1 MQNPKTTQEII
12 DEQVK
17 KLPKEVRDAIVSVD
31 YNTKL
36 EEIYKRQ
43 KLLIDQ
49 SAKLEMETSLVM
61 IGLEPI
67 TLYTEN
73 LQRELNLPIMRVKE
87 IAMDVNEHIFKPIR
101 DSLQKMSEGLFE
113 EENTNENKGTEPGVK
128 STTAEDIDLD
138 RDQILNEIENP
149 ATIDKGDRTMAFTQ
163 SNPPHAN
170 PIKTTELEIR
180 PEQEIEIIPGEEAK
194 DVKAEVKKEEKPVQ
208 KNIDVV
214 QSKMSGPTVTSQQI
228 IDVKPEIKL
237 PEIEKKRPTSGID
250 PYREPL
256 I

>member
-1 MQNPKTTQEII
+1 
-12 DEQVK
+12 
-17 KLPKEVRDAIVSVD
+17 
-31 YNTKL
+31 
-36 EEIYKRQ
+36 
-43 KLLIDQ
+43 
-49 SAKLEMETSLVM
+49 
-61 IGLEPI
+61 
-67 TLYTEN
+67 
-73 LQRELNLPIMRVKE
+73 
-87 IAMDVNEHIFKPIR
+87 
-101 DSLQKMSEGLFE
+101 LFE

-149 ATIDKGDRTMAFTQ
+149 AIIDKGDRTMAFTQ
-163 SNPPHAN
+163 SNIPHTN
-170 PIKTTELEIR
+170 SVKTTELEIR

-194 DVKAEVKKEEKPVQ
+194 DIKLEIKIEGKPVQ

-214 QSKMSGPTVTSQQI
+214 QSKMSGPTITSQQI

-237 PEIEKKRPTSGID
+237 PEVEKKRPTSGID